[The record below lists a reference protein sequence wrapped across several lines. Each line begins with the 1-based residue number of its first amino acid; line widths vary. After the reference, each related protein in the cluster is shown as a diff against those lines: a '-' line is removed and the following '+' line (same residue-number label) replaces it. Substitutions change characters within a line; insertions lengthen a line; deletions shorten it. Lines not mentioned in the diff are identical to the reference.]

1 MLFLTN
7 KDSRIRFHTL
17 VEWVRAAS
25 VALISEYQQINTR
38 PNYGYQQ
45 DEDDDHNLGC
55 HVPI

>member
-38 PNYGYQQ
+38 PNYRYQQ
-45 DEDDDHNLGC
+45 DEDDDDNLGG